1 MHGRCPNL
9 IEISLAIKEFL
20 LEQAVATKK
29 PTITKE
35 LGITVTIKEPSIT
48 IANLTNLLL
57 KLVS

>member
-1 MHGRCPNL
+1 ML
-9 IEISLAIKEFL
+9 EWAIATKEFTIAKEAITAIIKEL
-20 LEQAVATKK
+20 AVTV
-29 PTITKE
+29 ITKE